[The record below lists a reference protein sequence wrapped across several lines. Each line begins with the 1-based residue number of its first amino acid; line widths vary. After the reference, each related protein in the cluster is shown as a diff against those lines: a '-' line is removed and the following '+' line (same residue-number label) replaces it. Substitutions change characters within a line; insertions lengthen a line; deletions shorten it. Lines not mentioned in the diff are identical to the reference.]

1 MWDLSFPF
9 VLLICP
15 QGRTKPDPGA
25 ETATGWGLLGLSQ
38 SWPGEREKEA
48 RGARTEEAEGGRGA
62 TAEAGGREAA
72 AGEEPVSASGDSQT
86 GPFLSVKG
94 KN

>member
-25 ETATGWGLLGLSQ
+25 ETAAGWGLPGLSQ

-48 RGARTEEAEGGRGA
+48 RGARTEEAEGGGGA
-62 TAEAGGREAA
+62 AAEAGRGEAA
-72 AGEEPVSASGDSQT
+72 AGEEPVCFWWLPDS
-86 GPFLSVKG
+86 LSS
-94 KN
+94 